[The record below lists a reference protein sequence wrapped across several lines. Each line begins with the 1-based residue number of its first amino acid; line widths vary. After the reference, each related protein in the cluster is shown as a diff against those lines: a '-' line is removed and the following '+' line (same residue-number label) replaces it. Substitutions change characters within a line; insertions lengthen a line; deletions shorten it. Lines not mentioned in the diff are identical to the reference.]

1 MPSGGILTD
10 IKWENADLGS
20 GNFYAMSNTDSMYD
34 LGGIRI
40 NDDANA
46 VDASGTM
53 VVQKNPV
60 LAYLSWEMSN
70 DMLVSTENEVVNN
83 LIGSS
88 SPTKITA
95 TNINGAVYVITG
107 WFVGDVA
114 ANGNT
119 SRMPVKIQ
127 GPRLQKI

>member
-1 MPSGGILTD
+1 MPSGGILTE
-10 IKWENADLGS
+10 IKWENPEVGS

-34 LGGIRI
+34 LGGVRI

-60 LAYLSWEMSN
+60 LGYLSWEMSN
-70 DMLVSTENEVVNN
+70 DMVVSRENEVVNQ
-83 LIGSS
+83 LINSM

-107 WFVGDVA
+107 YFVGDIA

-127 GPRLQKI
+127 GTRLQRI